1 MEEAW
6 ISKKDLCKH
15 LCISR
20 DTLWRN
26 YGIFTEGVHYRF
38 KDPFNPLSHRVWKL
52 SEVEVLLCQSRSFLQ
67 RRLVRIKAAS
77 LGKQTHS
84 NNQKERA

>member
-1 MEEAW
+1 MAEHW
-6 ISKKDLCKH
+6 IPKKELCKH
-15 LCISR
+15 LCIGQN
-20 DTLWRN
+20 TLIRH
-26 YGIFTEGVHYRF
+26 YPIFSEGVHYRF